1 MFIFKSPS
9 DLDGKSNNKW
19 LIDRLLPES
28 STCLVAGDPKTRKS
42 WLAGELLVSI
52 ATGTDCLGIF
62 PVLRQGKVLMAQG
75 EDSEAIIKD
84 RLESIARTRGAS
96 LKGLQ
101 NVSIVAGQNF
111 ALDNPEHFEALRR
124 QVIAEKPLLM
134 ILDPLVRLIPDT
146 AEGSTSQMSKIL
158 TKLRHLQRDS
168 GTSIMLV
175 HHNKVSKSKNAAD
188 NIRGS
193 SDLRSWYDAAYFLT
207 KANNLITQV
216 ELEFK
221 AFQEQPSLFFELKAL
236 NGGLAPMA
244 LTAKDSQDETEFR
257 NLEENKN
264 KS

>member
-1 MFIFKSPS
+1 MFKFKSPS

-19 LIDRLLPES
+19 LIDRLMPES

-52 ATGTDCLGIF
+52 ATGTDCFGTY
-62 PVLRQGKVLMAQG
+62 PVLKQGPVCMVQG

-84 RLESIARTRGAS
+84 RLESIARVRGAS

-111 ALDNPEHFEALRR
+111 ALDNEDHFEALRK
-124 QVIAEKPLLM
+124 QVMANKPLLIIM
-134 ILDPLVRLIPDT
+134 DPLVRLIPNT

-175 HHNKVSKSKNAAD
+175 HHNKTSKSKNAAD

-207 KANNLITQV
+207 KPVGHVTQV
-216 ELEFK
+216 AFEFK
-221 AFQEQPSLFFELKAL
+221 AFEEQPDFFFELKHL
-236 NGGLAPMA
+236 NGGLAPLA
-244 LTAKDSQDETEFR
+244 LTSPSEIRGLIKNETE
-257 NLEENKN
+257 
-264 KS
+264 

>member
-1 MFIFKSPS
+1 MFKFKAVS
-9 DLDGKSNNKW
+9 DLDGKSNNNW

-42 WLAGELLVSI
+42 WLAGELLVAI
-52 ATGTDCLGIF
+52 ATGTDCFGTY
-62 PVLRQGKVLMAQG
+62 KVLKQGRVMMIQG

-84 RLESIARTRGAS
+84 RLESIAKVRGAS
-96 LKGLQ
+96 LKSLA

-111 ALDNPEHFEALRR
+111 ALDNPEHFEALKS
-124 QVIAEKPLLM
+124 QVMLERPLLIIM
-134 ILDPLVRLIPDT
+134 DPLVRLIPNT

-175 HHNKVSKSKNAAD
+175 HHNKTSKSKNAAD

-207 KANNLITQV
+207 KPSNLVTQV
-216 ELEFK
+216 EFEFK
-221 AFQEQPSLFFELKAL
+221 AFEEQPSLFFELKNL
-236 NGGLAPMA
+236 NGGLAPMM
-244 LTAKDSQDETEFR
+244 LTSPSDIKKFS
-257 NLEENKN
+257 NGEE
-264 KS
+264 